1 MSAVKTSVTVA
12 ELAEMAHRAGLEAGN
27 NVIPQPMVV
36 VDGKTEEVIDVVN
49 DGLCGFAWI
58 DIHPARGA
66 FVEYLKS
73 RNWGSKKIYGAGYQI
88 WVGQYNQ
95 SVTRKYAYA
104 QAFAKVLNEYGI
116 KANAGSRL
124 D

>member
-1 MSAVKTSVTVA
+1 MSQVKTSVTVA

-58 DIHPARGA
+58 NIKPARGA
-66 FVEYLKS
+66 FVNYLKA
-73 RNWGSKKIYGAGYQI
+73 RGWGAPDSYYGGYTI
-88 WVGQYNQ
+88 WAHNFGQ
-95 SVTRKYAYA
+95 SVTRKEAYA
-104 QAFAKVLNEYGI
+104 KAFAKVLQDHGI
-116 KANAGSRL
+116 TAYANSRL